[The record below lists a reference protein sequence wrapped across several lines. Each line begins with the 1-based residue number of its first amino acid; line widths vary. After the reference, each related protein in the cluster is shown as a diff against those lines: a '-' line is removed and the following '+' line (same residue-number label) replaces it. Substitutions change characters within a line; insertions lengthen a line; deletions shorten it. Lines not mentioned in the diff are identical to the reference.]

1 MKRICALIMAFA
13 LVLCLF
19 TGSAWA
25 EDDEKLELVEI
36 DGNTITVRDDGTG
49 ESNKGN
55 GLIKDVI
62 LTNRNIGY
70 KDSCGPFEYEIQSMQ
85 IAKLKATSKDV
96 ASMLGL
102 EVDQVATLIA
112 IQISVE
118 NTSDEDMTWYP
129 YQSTIVTSDKEQVES
144 DWFMS
149 DSVGGQFFGNVV
161 KEGQI
166 YWICK
171 KTDAESLSHIQWRID
186 SPADSNYNHPWDDV
200 KIEFEFVK
208 D

>member
-1 MKRICALIMAFA
+1 MKRFWTFVLAFA
-13 LVLCLF
+13 IVLCLF
-19 TGSAWA
+19 AESAWA
-25 EDDEKLELVEI
+25 ESQGKQELVEI
-36 DGNTITVRDDGTG
+36 DGNKITIRDDGTG
-49 ESNKGN
+49 ESDKGN
-55 GLIKDVI
+55 GLDKDVV
-62 LTNRNIGY
+62 LTNRNVGY
-70 KDSCGPFEYEIQSMQ
+70 KESCGPFEYEIQSIQ

-102 EVDQVATLIA
+102 EVNQVATLVA
-112 IQISVE
+112 IQVSVE

-129 YQSTIVTSDKEQVES
+129 NQSTIVTSDKEQVES

-186 SPADSNYNHPWDDV
+186 SPADSNYNRGMM
-200 KIEFEFVK
+200 
-208 D
+208 